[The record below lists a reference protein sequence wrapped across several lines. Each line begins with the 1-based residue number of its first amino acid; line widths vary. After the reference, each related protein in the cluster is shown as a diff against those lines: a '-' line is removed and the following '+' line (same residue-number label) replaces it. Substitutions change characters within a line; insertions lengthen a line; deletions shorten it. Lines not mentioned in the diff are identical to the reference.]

1 MNPNTPKTLKPLF
14 LESVFDAKPG
24 RVTVIL
30 LPNRMIEK
38 NVLHLLDRVTI
49 KVYLNYVK
57 FRLENSIRVCLIHQ
71 PFCYKKNDE
80 KS

>member
-1 MNPNTPKTLKPLF
+1 MNSKTPKTLKQLF

-38 NVLHLLDRVTI
+38 NVFVLHLLDRVTI

-57 FRLENSIRVCLIHQ
+57 FRLENSIRICLILG
-71 PFCYKKNDE
+71 PFC
-80 KS
+80 